1 MSQRRVDWFP
11 PVGLCSARSMQSNST
26 WSSTARVRS
35 SRLRTARVV
44 DRTWSTAAIEVV
56 VISMVLIMPRET
68 PFMGRLDDRAAVITG
83 ASGGIGWATTR
94 KFVAEGAKVVA
105 VDIDVAR
112 GAEMVEEIGAD
123 HVTFVEADVRS
134 SEQVRAAVDRCVA
147 DHGRIDVLFNN
158 AATSTG
164 GYVADLDLDGFD
176 DSIKL
181 MLNGP
186 LHGMQAA
193 IPHMIEQGGGSIINT
208 SSVYGLV
215 AGAANAP
222 YCAAKAGL
230 INLSRV
236 TAVEYGRK
244 GIRCNAICPG
254 VVETPMFEAVLGI
267 GLKTREEV
275 AAMHAIGR
283 TIRPEEVA
291 DLVLFLA
298 SDESTAIT
306 GQAIQIDGGLLCET
320 NFAPRP

>member
-1 MSQRRVDWFP
+1 MD
-11 PVGLCSARSMQSNST
+11 G
-26 WSSTARVRS
+26 
-35 SRLRTARVV
+35 
-44 DRTWSTAAIEVV
+44 
-56 VISMVLIMPRET
+56 
-68 PFMGRLDDRAAVITG
+68 RAAVITG
-83 ASGGIGWATTR
+83 AAGGIGWATAKR
-94 KFVAEGAKVVA
+94 FVAEGAKIIA
-105 VDIDVAR
+105 ADIDTDR
-112 GAEMVEEIGAD
+112 GAQMVDDIGAE
-123 HVTFVEADVRS
+123 HVTFVQTDVTS
-134 SEQVRAAVDRCVA
+134 PEQVRAAVDQCVA

-176 DSIKL
+176 ASMKL

-193 IPHMIEQGGGSIINT
+193 IPHMIEQGVGSIVNT

-222 YCAAKAGL
+222 YCAAKAAL
-230 INLSRV
+230 INLTRV

-267 GLKTREEV
+267 GLKSREEV

-283 TIRPEEVA
+283 TFQPEEVA
-291 DLVLFLA
+291 DLVLFLG

-306 GQAIQIDGGLLCET
+306 GQAIQIDGGLLCESNLT
-320 NFAPRP
+320 GVPPVA

>member
-1 MSQRRVDWFP
+1 
-11 PVGLCSARSMQSNST
+11 
-26 WSSTARVRS
+26 
-35 SRLRTARVV
+35 
-44 DRTWSTAAIEVV
+44 
-56 VISMVLIMPRET
+56 
-68 PFMGRLDDRAAVITG
+68 MGRMDGRAAVITG
-83 ASGGIGWATTR
+83 VAGGIGWATAKR
-94 KFVAEGAKVVA
+94 YVAEGASVIG
-105 VDIDVAR
+105 VDIDTER
-112 GAEMVEEIGAD
+112 GAAMADDIGEG
-123 HVTFVEADVRS
+123 VTFVEADVTS
-134 SEQVRAAVDRCVA
+134 PEQVNAAVDRCVA

-158 AATSTG
+158 AATSSG
-164 GYVADLDLDGFD
+164 GYVADLDLDAFD
-176 DSIKL
+176 WSMKL

-193 IPHMIEQGGGSIINT
+193 IPHMVEQGRGSIINT

-222 YCAAKAGL
+222 YCSAKAAL

-254 VVETPMFEAVLGI
+254 VVETPMFEQVLSI

-283 TIRPEEVA
+283 TIQPEEVA
-291 DLVLFLA
+291 DLVLFLG

-306 GQAIQIDGGLLCET
+306 GQAIQIDGGLLLESNLT
-320 NFAPRP
+320 GVPPVS

>member
-1 MSQRRVDWFP
+1 
-11 PVGLCSARSMQSNST
+11 
-26 WSSTARVRS
+26 
-35 SRLRTARVV
+35 
-44 DRTWSTAAIEVV
+44 
-56 VISMVLIMPRET
+56 
-68 PFMGRLDDRAAVITG
+68 MGRLDGRAAVITG
-83 ASGGIGWATTR
+83 AAGGIGWATTR
-94 KFVAEGAKVVA
+94 KFVAEGAKVIA
-105 VDIDVAR
+105 ADIDEDR
-112 GAEMVEEIGAD
+112 GAALVDDVGAD
-123 HVTFVEADVRS
+123 AVTFVTTDVRS
-134 SEQVRAAVDRCVA
+134 PEAVRAAVELCVA

-176 DSIKL
+176 DSIKV

-193 IPHMIEQGGGSIINT
+193 LPHMVEQGSGSIINT
-208 SSVYGLV
+208 SSVYGIV

-230 INLSRV
+230 INLTRV
-236 TAVEYGRK
+236 TAIEYGRK

-254 VVETPMFEAVLGI
+254 VVETPMFEQVLGI
-267 GLKTREEV
+267 GLTTREEI

-283 TIRPEEVA
+283 TIQPQEVA

-306 GQAIQIDGGLLCET
+306 GQAIQIDGGLLCEVNLT
-320 NFAPRP
+320 GVPPLM

>member
-1 MSQRRVDWFP
+1 MSND
-11 PVGLCSARSMQSNST
+11 S
-26 WSSTARVRS
+26 
-35 SRLRTARVV
+35 
-44 DRTWSTAAIEVV
+44 
-56 VISMVLIMPRET
+56 
-68 PFMGRLDDRAAVITG
+68 GRLAGRAAVITG
-83 ASGGIGWATTR
+83 AAGGIGWATAR
-94 KFVAEGAKVVA
+94 RFVEEGARVVA
-105 VDIDVAR
+105 VDIDDDR
-112 GAEMVEEIGAD
+112 GAELAADIGDA
-123 HVTFVEADVRS
+123 VTYIHADVTDPDAVRS
-134 SEQVRAAVDRCVA
+134 AVDQCVA

-164 GYVADLDLDGFD
+164 GYVADLDLAGFD
-176 DSIKL
+176 ASVKL

-193 IPHMIEQGGGSIINT
+193 LPHMVAQGSGSIINT

-215 AGAANAP
+215 GGAANAP

-236 TAVEYGRK
+236 TAIEYGRK

-254 VVETPMFEAVLGI
+254 VVETPMFETVLGI
-267 GLKTREEV
+267 GLTTREEV

-283 TIRPEEVA
+283 TIEPREVA
-291 DLVLFLA
+291 DLALFLA

-320 NFAPRP
+320 NLTGVPPLT

>member
-1 MSQRRVDWFP
+1 MH
-11 PVGLCSARSMQSNST
+11 
-26 WSSTARVRS
+26 
-35 SRLRTARVV
+35 
-44 DRTWSTAAIEVV
+44 
-56 VISMVLIMPRET
+56 
-68 PFMGRLDDRAAVITG
+68 RLDGRAAVITG
-83 ASGGIGWATTR
+83 AAGGIGWATTR
-94 KFVAEGAKVVA
+94 RFVEEGASVIA
-105 VDIDVAR
+105 VDVDTER
-112 GAEMVEEIGAD
+112 GAALIDDVGAD
-123 HVTFVEADVRS
+123 HVTFVQADVRDPD
-134 SEQVRAAVDRCVA
+134 QVRAAVDRCA
-147 DHGRIDVLFNN
+147 TDHGTVDVLFNN

-193 IPHMIEQGGGSIINT
+193 IPYMIEQGRGSIINT

-222 YCAAKAGL
+222 YCAAKAAL
-230 INLSRV
+230 VNLSRV

-306 GQAIQIDGGLLCET
+306 GQAIQIDGGLLAET
-320 NFAPRP
+320 NLTGVPPVA

>member
-1 MSQRRVDWFP
+1 MS
-11 PVGLCSARSMQSNST
+11 
-26 WSSTARVRS
+26 
-35 SRLRTARVV
+35 
-44 DRTWSTAAIEVV
+44 
-56 VISMVLIMPRET
+56 
-68 PFMGRLDDRAAVITG
+68 GRLEGRAAVITG
-83 ASGGIGWATTR
+83 AAGGIGCATAR
-94 KFVAEGAKVVA
+94 KFVAEGAKVIA
-105 VDIDVAR
+105 IDIDVDR
-112 GAEMVEEIGAD
+112 GNQMVDDVGAA
-123 HVTFVEADVRS
+123 HVTFVQADVTS
-134 SEQVRAAVDRCVA
+134 PEQVRAAVDQCVTEF
-147 DHGRIDVLFNN
+147 GRVDVLFNN

-176 DSIKL
+176 ASMKL

-222 YCAAKAGL
+222 YCAAKAAL

-267 GLKTREEV
+267 GLKSREEV

-283 TIRPEEVA
+283 TIQPEEVA

-306 GQAIQIDGGLLCET
+306 GQAIQIDGGLLAET
-320 NFAPRP
+320 NLTGVPPVA

>member
-1 MSQRRVDWFP
+1 MS
-11 PVGLCSARSMQSNST
+11 
-26 WSSTARVRS
+26 
-35 SRLRTARVV
+35 
-44 DRTWSTAAIEVV
+44 
-56 VISMVLIMPRET
+56 
-68 PFMGRLDDRAAVITG
+68 GRLEGRAAVITG
-83 ASGGIGWATTR
+83 AAGGIGWATTR
-94 KFVAEGAKVVA
+94 RFVAEGAKVIA
-105 VDIDVAR
+105 VDVDVAR
-112 GAEMVEEIGAD
+112 GAEMVDDVGAD

-134 SEQVRAAVDRCVA
+134 PEQVREAVDRCVR

-164 GYVADLDLDGFD
+164 GYVADLDLAGFD
-176 DSIKL
+176 DSMKL

-193 IPHMIEQGGGSIINT
+193 IPHMIAQGGGSIVNT

-222 YCAAKAGL
+222 YCAAKAAL

-306 GQAIQIDGGLLCET
+306 GQAIQIDGGLLAET
-320 NFAPRP
+320 NLTGVPPVG

>member
-1 MSQRRVDWFP
+1 M
-11 PVGLCSARSMQSNST
+11 
-26 WSSTARVRS
+26 
-35 SRLRTARVV
+35 
-44 DRTWSTAAIEVV
+44 
-56 VISMVLIMPRET
+56 
-68 PFMGRLDDRAAVITG
+68 ITG
-83 ASGGIGWATTR
+83 AAGGIGWATAR
-94 KFVAEGAKVVA
+94 RYAAEGAKVVG
-105 VDIDVAR
+105 VDIDAER
-112 GAEMVEEIGAD
+112 GAAMVDDIGVD
-123 HVTFVEADVRS
+123 CVTFVQADVRS
-134 SEQVRAAVDRCVA
+134 PEEVRAAVDRCVT

-193 IPHMIEQGGGSIINT
+193 IPPMIEQGGGSIINT
-208 SSVYGLV
+208 SSVYGIV

-230 INLSRV
+230 INLTRV
-236 TAVEYGRK
+236 TAIEYGRK

-254 VVETPMFEAVLGI
+254 VVETPMFELVLGI
-267 GLKTREEV
+267 GLKTREEI
-275 AAMHAIGR
+275 ADMHAIGR
-283 TIRPEEVA
+283 TIQPEEVA
-291 DLVLFLA
+291 DLVLFLG

-320 NFAPRP
+320 NLTGVPPLT